1 MEQFPGRQQM
11 IEYCEANGL
20 PIRPAR
26 ESRYS
31 TDANFLGLTHEA
43 GDLEDVTISPTF
55 VEPGMGVWPWD
66 APDRS
71 ESGNDSSGNLVSR
84 QPINGESLDL
94 EDVIETANRSC
105 RRFMELGSGLM

>member
-1 MEQFPGRQQM
+1 MIDADIEVYAPWRDPEFIERFPGRQQM

-43 GDLEDVTISPTF
+43 GDLEGRGYIADV
-55 VEPGMGVWPWD
+55 
-66 APDRS
+66 R
-71 ESGNDSSGNLVSR
+71 
-84 QPINGESLDL
+84 
-94 EDVIETANRSC
+94 
-105 RRFMELGSGLM
+105 